1 MVSIFKTSAARMPF
15 GAMLR
20 IDACRI
26 IQQYRGNDG
35 LASCAVPGLAL
46 RGQLSLNPPVDLRAS
61 KAPKL
66 PDTYPANLTA
76 SCHALKRLR
85 MDAKDSSCLDAIQQ
99 PFVSVFTQR
108 ENVVRRRG
116 ENHIWPRFT
125 CPHGSNTHRRNGHGV
140 STSCPTVPQDALPS
154 PRLLIYA
161 TIDKNYGRICAQD
174 TQGTT
179 TCPLASAFRTAIASG
194 CANHP
199 SHVGRCWVC
208 PAAS

>member
-1 MVSIFKTSAARMPF
+1 MPF
-15 GAMLR
+15 SATRG

-26 IQQYRGNDG
+26 IQQSRGNDG
-35 LASCAVPGLAL
+35 LASCAVPGLASI
-46 RGQLSLNPPVDLRAS
+46 GQLSLNPHVDIRAS

-66 PDTYPANLTA
+66 PDTYPADLTA
-76 SCHALKRLR
+76 SSHTLKRLR
-85 MDAKDSSCLDAIQQ
+85 MDAKDSSCLDATQQ
-99 PFVSVFTQR
+99 PFASIFTQR
-108 ENVVRRRG
+108 KNVARRRR

-125 CPHGSNTHRRNGHGV
+125 CPHSSNMHRRNGHGV
-140 STSCPTVPQDALPS
+140 STSCPTVPQDAPPS

-179 TCPLASAFRTAIASG
+179 TYPLASAFRTAIASEY
-194 CANHP
+194 ANDP

-208 PAAS
+208 TEAS